1 MRAERILQVFQWPSH
16 YPIRLVLPA
25 ALVISL
31 LVHASAVYLFRPAVA
46 APAPRASEAQAKVLL
61 VPSSSG
67 SALLDA
73 RDPSWLEPG
82 RFRDRILGAPHAVR
96 PRRALDPRLPDL
108 VPPAPEA
115 RGERWAPSLPPL
127 ADRPRFE
134 RREAA
139 PAPAVAPVSA
149 RFDGEGPPVPEDFLA
164 RLRVAASAVPPGL
177 ATELLVALDAAGDV
191 RHVWLVRSCGA
202 PQLDLA
208 AQLAVQRSRF
218 RATGAGHEGVLRVVW
233 GPGESAP

>member
-31 LVHASAVYLFRPAVA
+31 LVHASAVYLFRPAVVSA
-46 APAPRASEAQAKVLL
+46 APVAQAQAKVSL
-61 VPSSSG
+61 VPAASG

-82 RFRDRILGAPHAVR
+82 RFRDSILGAPHATR

-127 ADRPRFE
+127 AALPKFE
-134 RREAA
+134 QREALA
-139 PAPAVAPVSA
+139 PPAVAPVSA
-149 RFDGEGPPVPEDFLA
+149 RFDGDGPPVPEELLG
-164 RLRVAASAVPPGL
+164 RLRVAAPSSPPGP
-177 ATELLVALDAAGDV
+177 ATELLVAIDAVGDV
-191 RHVWLVRSCGA
+191 RHVWLVRSCGV

-218 RATGAGHEGVLRVVW
+218 RANGGHEGVLRVVW
-233 GPGESAP
+233 GPGEAAP